1 MSIEQMDAFE
11 LEQNVLEKKKEIEQL
26 NRDVE
31 KLTKN
36 KEKLVKE
43 IDKNNNKLNNLSLKI
58 IDAEEYRQT
67 LAFEKNEN

>member
-11 LEQNVLEKKKEIEQL
+11 LEQNVFKEKEIEQL

-58 IDAEEYRQT
+58 INAEEYRQT
-67 LAFEKNEN
+67 